1 MDKEVSTLKIAGVI
15 AEYNPFHAGHAYH
28 LKQTRIRSGCD
39 FVVVCMAGS
48 YTQRGTAACLSKWDR
63 ARMALMCGADAVFE
77 LPALFAVRTADV
89 FARAGVTIL
98 DALGVDAL
106 SFGSETEDLP
116 ERMAEIRMSEP
127 AAVAEMVRE
136 NLTAGMS
143 HARAWGAAAAEY
155 LGVDETLLNAPNAIL
170 SAEYIRAMREIGSQM
185 EPISILRRGGY
196 HDPTLSDEGFASA
209 TAIRAALAG
218 GRTADALRAV
228 PPEVCCILAEADAM
242 HDPDDLLLHRLR
254 SMSETEIAALP
265 DVAEG
270 LERRVKRCAAE
281 AASRQA
287 LIDMLKCKRYTWAR
301 LSRLTA
307 HALLNLTQELAD
319 RHPSPEY
326 ARLIAMREDA
336 RPLLREL
343 KSRAKLPIL
352 SDPAR
357 LSENEIFQ
365 LECRATDLRAL
376 QCSLPAHRQANQ
388 EFTRKFVKC

>member
-1 MDKEVSTLKIAGVI
+1 MKIAGVI

-28 LKQTRIRSGCD
+28 LQQTRIRTGCD

-98 DALGVDAL
+98 DAIGVDAL
-106 SFGSETEDLP
+106 SFGCEADGLP
-116 ERMAEIRMSEP
+116 ERMAEIRTSEP
-127 AAVAEMVRE
+127 SAVAEMVRE
-136 NLTAGMS
+136 NLSAGMS

-155 LGVDETLLNAPNAIL
+155 LGVEMTLLNAPNAIL
-170 SAEYIRAMREIGSQM
+170 AAEYIRTIREIHSRM
-185 EPISILRRGGY
+185 EPVSIQRRGGY
-196 HDPTLSDEGFASA
+196 HDPSFPGEGFASA
-209 TAIRAALAG
+209 TAIRAALAE

-228 PPEVCCILAEADAM
+228 PPEVQSILVTAEPM

-254 SMSETEIAALP
+254 TMSEAEIAALP

-281 AASRQA
+281 AASQQE
-287 LIDMLKCKRYTWAR
+287 LIDMLKCKRYTRAR

-307 HALLNLTQELAD
+307 HALLNLTQAMAE
-319 RHPSPEY
+319 RHPAPEY

-336 RPLLREL
+336 RPLLKEL
-343 KSRAKLPIL
+343 KSRARLPIL
-352 SDPAR
+352 SDPAK
-357 LSENEIFQ
+357 LSENEIFR

-376 QCSLPAHRQANQ
+376 QCSIPAHRHANQ
-388 EFTRKFVKC
+388 EFTQKFVKC

>member
-1 MDKEVSTLKIAGVI
+1 MDKEVSALKIAGVI

-39 FVVVCMAGS
+39 FIVVCMAGS

-63 ARMALMCGADAVFE
+63 ARMALTCGADAVFE

-98 DALGVDAL
+98 DALGVDVL

-116 ERMAEIRMSEP
+116 QRMAEIRMSEP

-136 NLTAGMS
+136 NLSAGMS

-170 SAEYIRAMREIGSQM
+170 AAEYIRAIREIGSQM
-185 EPISILRRGGY
+185 EPIPILRRGGY

-209 TAIRAALAG
+209 TAIRAALAE

-228 PPEVCCILAEADAM
+228 PPEVRCILAEADAM

-254 SMSETEIAALP
+254 SMSEAEIAALL

-388 EFTRKFVKC
+388 EFTQKFVKC